1 MSACTASH
9 SAAAARAAARQ
20 PRSSGRPRLVAAS
33 RVAPCSRQRGVRVL
47 AGGNVTN
54 PAAPYKQLE
63 AISVD
68 LSAFPTCNFFRV
80 EALIRPWRLQKVTE
94 QLNAAGIR
102 GMTVS
107 DVKGA
112 GEQGGRKE
120 RYMGTEYGG
129 DAKQF
134 LVDKTRLDVV
144 VARGQVDTVVR
155 LISTSAHTGEIGDG
169 KIFVHPVADVIRI
182 RTAETGAAA
191 ERMEG
196 GMQDMTGIKGM

>member
-1 MSACTASH
+1 MC
-9 SAAAARAAARQ
+9 
-20 PRSSGRPRLVAAS
+20 RPRPVAAP
-33 RVAPCSRQRGVRVL
+33 RAAPCSRQRAVRVQ
-47 AGGNVTN
+47 AGGNGTN

-68 LSAFPTCNFFRV
+68 LSAFPNCNFFRV

-120 RYMGTEYGG
+120 RYLGTEFGG
-129 DAKQF
+129 DAKNF
-134 LVDKTRLDVV
+134 LVEKTRLDVV

-155 LISTSAHTGEIGDG
+155 LVATSAHTGEIGDG

-196 GMQDMTGIKGM
+196 GMQDMTGIKGI